1 MRLIAVMAG
10 LLLAMPVAAGDSNG
24 LVAFRAEAR
33 VELDATGHPTKIEAS
48 KDLPD
53 AIRSYI
59 EKRVSAYTFSPPAR
73 GDVTGAGVTYLAL
86 GACAVPAGGGYRLG
100 LDLEGNG
107 PRFAGVRLPGPEYPR
122 AAARAR
128 AQAEITTQVLVGPD
142 GSASLEKITYAN
154 PEQPER
160 RAFDDS
166 LRSWVRRLKFEPEQL
181 DGKPVATRVEVS
193 LNFILPGRETLRE
206 MGDKL
211 KQRYAKAPECRMA
224 NGETDGLEPVALDSP
239 VTVTPTSG

>member
-1 MRLIAVMAG
+1 MRRFALMGG
-10 LLLAMPVAAGDSNG
+10 LLLALPAAAGDSDG

-48 KDLPD
+48 EDLPD

-59 EKRVSAYTFSPPAR
+59 EKRVAAYTFSPPAR

-86 GACAVPAGGGYRLG
+86 GACAVPAGDGYRLG
-100 LDLEGNG
+100 LDLKGNG
-107 PRFAGVRLPGPEYPR
+107 PRFVGARLPAPEYPH
-122 AAARAR
+122 AAARAS
-128 AQAEITTQVLVGPD
+128 AQAEITTQLLVGAD

-166 LRSWVRRLKFEPEQL
+166 LRSWARRLKFEPEQL
-181 DGKPVATRVEVS
+181 GGKPVATRVEVG
-193 LNFILPGRETLRE
+193 LNFILPGRQTMRDMEN
-206 MGDKL
+206 KL
-211 KQRYAKAPECRMA
+211 KQRYTKAPECRMA
-224 NGETDGLEPVALDSP
+224 SGETVGLEPVALDSP